1 MARYKRFRRRASAAR
16 SYAGRG
22 RSFGKGGSGL
32 MGNVIDGAMVGVI
45 QGIVPDDM
53 FFGMVDPLAMI
64 GVGWFRK
71 NQTLQ
76 TLGGYQLGLKATQ
89 FFGGGRTATGGSG
102 GLY

>member
-1 MARYKRFRRRASAAR
+1 
-16 SYAGRG
+16 
-22 RSFGKGGSGL
+22 

-45 QGIVPDDM
+45 QGIIPDDM
-53 FFGMVDPLAMI
+53 LYGMVDPLAMI

-76 TLGGYQLGLKATQ
+76 TMGGYQLGLKATQ
-89 FFGGGRTATGGSG
+89 FFGMGKIAGVG

>member
-1 MARYKRFRRRASAAR
+1 
-16 SYAGRG
+16 
-22 RSFGKGGSGL
+22 

-45 QGIVPDDM
+45 QGIIPDDM
-53 FFGMVDPLAMI
+53 LFGMVDPLAMI

-76 TLGGYQLGLKATQ
+76 TMGGYQLGLKATQ
-89 FFGGGRTATGGSG
+89 FFGMGKTAGVG